1 MLYFLRM
8 KHLSNFRNV
17 EDFKQEALKDPK
29 IKSAYERLKPRY
41 ALIRQ
46 VLDARLKK
54 KMSQKT
60 LAIKMG
66 TKQSAIAR
74 FESGNT
80 NPTLSFIERLSHA
93 IKTPL
98 TVSVS

>member
-1 MLYFLRM
+1 M
-8 KHLSNFRNV
+8 KNIAKFRDV
-17 EDFKQEALKDPK
+17 EEFKRESLKNPK
-29 IKSAYERLKPRY
+29 VKAAYDRLEPRY

-46 VLDARLKK
+46 VLDGRIKK

-60 LAIKMG
+60 LAAKMG

-93 IKTPL
+93 MKMPL
-98 TVSVS
+98 TISISR

>member
-1 MLYFLRM
+1 M
-8 KHLSNFRNV
+8 KNV
-17 EDFKQEALKDPK
+17 EDFKREALKNKK
-29 IKSAYERLKPRY
+29 IKAEYDRLEPRY

-46 VLDARLKK
+46 VLDARIKK
-54 KMSQKT
+54 NMSQKT
-60 LAIKMG
+60 LAVKMG

-93 IKTPL
+93 VKTPL

>member
-1 MLYFLRM
+1 M
-8 KHLSNFRNV
+8 KNV
-17 EDFKQEALKDPK
+17 EDFKQEALKNKK
-29 IKSAYERLKPRY
+29 IKAAYDRLEPRY

-54 KMSQKT
+54 KMSQKV
-60 LAIKMG
+60 LAVKMG

-74 FESGNT
+74 FESGST

-93 IKTPL
+93 IKAPITI
-98 TVSVS
+98 SVS